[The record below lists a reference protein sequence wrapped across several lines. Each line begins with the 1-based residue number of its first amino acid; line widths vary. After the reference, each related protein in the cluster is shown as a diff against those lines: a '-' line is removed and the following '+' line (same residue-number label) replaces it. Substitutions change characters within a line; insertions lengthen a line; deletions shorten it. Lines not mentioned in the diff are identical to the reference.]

1 MSNWDNDTNVIRDAM
16 CLILYVKALV
26 VTFNLEN
33 AFTMIVKTDG

>member
-1 MSNWDNDTNVIRDAM
+1 MGWAALRHYAM